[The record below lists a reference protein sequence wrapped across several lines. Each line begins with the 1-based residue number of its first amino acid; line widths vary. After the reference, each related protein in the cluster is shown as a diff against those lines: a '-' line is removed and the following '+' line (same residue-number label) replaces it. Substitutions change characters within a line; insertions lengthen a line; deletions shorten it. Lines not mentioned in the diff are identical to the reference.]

1 MAKKNLKTNEIQDRF
16 QEANLSNPFLHHQ
29 IGRSS
34 KLPFGLAFL
43 GILVVG
49 LILFLAG
56 ILCMLYLHSKR
67 LVCKSE
73 YSSITIIYDK
83 VGLIGYSS
91 KKYSY
96 DFFQEQKS
104 AKKMGVQKY
113 IKAFQDSFQSSTGGS
128 CKTVKE

>member
-1 MAKKNLKTNEIQDRF
+1 MTKKSLKTNESQDRF
-16 QEANLSNPFLHHQ
+16 QEANLSNPFLHQQ

-34 KLPFGLAFL
+34 KLPFGLAFV

-49 LILFLAG
+49 LIFFLAG
-56 ILCMLYLHSKR
+56 TLCMLYLHSKR

-96 DFFQEQKS
+96 DFFKEQKR
-104 AKKMGVQKY
+104 AKKIGVQKY
-113 IKAFQDSFQSSTGGS
+113 IQSFRDSFQSSTGGS
-128 CKTVKE
+128 CKTVKK